1 VPAAAART
9 PLSIYYQGLRFPVD
23 KERFV
28 IGRGKTASDLVIKDP
43 NVSRQ
48 HALVEWHDGH
58 WYVVDMGSTNGF
70 EVHGTRVQRRQVSAG
85 DVITVCNHELE
96 FVFE

>member
-1 VPAAAART
+1 
-9 PLSIYYQGLRFPVD
+9 
-23 KERFV
+23 
-28 IGRGKTASDLVIKDP
+28 
-43 NVSRQ
+43 
-48 HALVEWHDGH
+48 
-58 WYVVDMGSTNGF
+58 MGSTNGF